1 MFHFHLFFSSSSS
14 SSLQS
19 SLFTSHTDG
28 ILRVATEKV
37 PSIFK
42 GTRANHTNKAIS
54 MPLRSKG
61 FDNRIRNRFPAAL
74 ALCTVPM
81 RMTIDTPCVPVFLD
95 KRRRAVKRITALSAE
110 KVAGV
115 PLCTTCYNDL
125 AFNGRFA
132 ALASW
137 REELV
142 EVEVAVEPRRF
153 ISAIIVLQTSH
164 VFGCRVRGQERNV
177 VACET
182 GADTL
187 DTFGVLVGRL
197 GVEGHTLEVL
207 TTLIACEA
215 FWMEARAS
223 CRDYTTCNG

>member
-1 MFHFHLFFSSSSS
+1 M
-14 SSLQS
+14 
-19 SLFTSHTDG
+19 
-28 ILRVATEKV
+28 RVA
-37 PSIFK
+37 
-42 GTRANHTNKAIS
+42 
-54 MPLRSKG
+54 
-61 FDNRIRNRFPAAL
+61 
-74 ALCTVPM
+74 
-81 RMTIDTPCVPVFLD
+81 IDAPRVPVFLD

-137 REELV
+137 RKELV
-142 EVEVAVEPRRF
+142 EVEVAVKPWRF
-153 ISAIIVLQTSH
+153 IGAIIMLQTSH
-164 VFGCRVRGQERNV
+164 VFRCRVRGQERNV

-182 GADTL
+182 GADAL
-187 DTFGVLVGRL
+187 DTFGMLVGWFR
-197 GVEGHTLEVL
+197 VESYALKVL

-223 CRDYTTCNG
+223 CRDYAACNG